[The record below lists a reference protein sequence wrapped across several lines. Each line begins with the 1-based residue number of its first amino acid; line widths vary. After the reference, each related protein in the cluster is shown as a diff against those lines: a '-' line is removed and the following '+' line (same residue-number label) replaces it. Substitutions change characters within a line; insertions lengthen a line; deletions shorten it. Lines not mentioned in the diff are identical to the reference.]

1 MKLNQTDTDFITDRF
16 TVIDKIDKEG
26 VIAVREKTSVQIDKE
41 RREVKMHDFSYTFDE
56 IVAVADRLKAIMPE
70 EEMPIFS

>member
-1 MKLNQTDTDFITDRF
+1 MKWSQTDFITDRF

>member
-1 MKLNQTDTDFITDRF
+1 MKASRSDFIADRF

-26 VIAVREKTSVQIDKE
+26 VIAVREKASVQVDKQ

-56 IVAVADRLKAIMPE
+56 IVAVADRLKAMMPE

>member
-1 MKLNQTDTDFITDRF
+1 MKLSQTNFVTDRF

-26 VIAVREKTSVQIDKE
+26 VIAVREKTSVQIDKA

>member
-1 MKLNQTDTDFITDRF
+1 MKLSQTNFVTDRF

-70 EEMPIFS
+70 EKMPIFS

>member
-1 MKLNQTDTDFITDRF
+1 MKLSQTNFVTDRF

-26 VIAVREKTSVQIDKE
+26 VIAVREKTSVQIDKK